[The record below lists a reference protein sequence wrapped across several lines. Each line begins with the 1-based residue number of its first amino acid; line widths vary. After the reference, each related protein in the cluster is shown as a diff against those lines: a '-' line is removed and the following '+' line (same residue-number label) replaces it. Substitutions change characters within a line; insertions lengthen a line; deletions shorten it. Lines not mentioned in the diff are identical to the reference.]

1 MVFAL
6 KNWSLV
12 EPALAEQ
19 NADTSD
25 DTVDDN
31 TIVESSPQTQTIIL
45 YVLAATIVTLFLVKW
60 GFSVD
65 SQLKSVDSN
74 IDQIISY
81 VNDAKK
87 QTNAFIENN
96 NCIVTDVSNLSKH
109 VYEIDD
115 IQADMIKNASDLND
129 RLQVIE
135 NLIKQMRRR

>member
-1 MVFAL
+1 LVFAF

-12 EPALAEQ
+12 EPTLAEQ

-31 TIVESSPQTQTIIL
+31 TIVESSTHTQTIIL
-45 YVLAATIVTLFLVKW
+45 YVLVATIVTLFLVKW
-60 GFSVD
+60 GLSVD